1 MLEFRKKHFD
11 SRKCRPGISAELCSI
26 KFFMME
32 NKNKIALVTGGSRG
46 LGKDMALKLASK
58 GIGVLLTYH
67 SNSDEAQKVVTQIS
81 KAGGKAAALQLD
93 AGNTKS
99 FGSFFTQVRTAL
111 KDTFNADRFDFLV
124 NNGGV
129 GIYAPVTETTEETF
143 DQLMNV
149 HFKGVYFLT
158 QAALP
163 LMNDGGGI
171 VNISSGLA
179 RFSTPGYSAY
189 ASMKGG
195 IEVFTRYLAKE
206 LGTRGIRA
214 NVVAPGAIATDFGG
228 GHVRDNEQLNKTI
241 AGVTALGRVGLP
253 EDIGGVVTFLC
264 TDDAR
269 WVNAQRIEV
278 SGGQNL

>member
-1 MLEFRKKHFD
+1 LNFANND
-11 SRKCRPGISAELCSI
+11 LISATPGSPI
-26 KFFMME
+26 PPTFDPSNFSTME
-32 NKNKIALVTGGSRG
+32 NKNKIALVTGGGRG
-46 LGKDMALKLASK
+46 LGKEMALKLAAR
-58 GIGVLLTYH
+58 GIDVLLTYH
-67 SNSDEAQKVVTQIS
+67 SNSEEAGKVVRQIQH
-81 KAGGKAAALQLD
+81 AGRKAAALQLD

-99 FGSFFTQVRTAL
+99 FGAFFTQVKTVL
-111 KDTFNADRFDFLV
+111 KDTFGTEHFDFLV
-124 NNGGV
+124 NNGGI
-129 GIYAPVTETTEETF
+129 GIYGPITETTEETF
-143 DQLMNV
+143 DRLMNI

-189 ASMKGG
+189 ASMKGAV
-195 IEVFTRYLAKE
+195 EVFTRYLAKE
-206 LGTRGIRA
+206 LGPRGIKA

-241 AGVTALGRVGLP
+241 AGITALGRVGLP
-253 EDIGGVVTFLC
+253 EDIGGVVAFLC

>member
-1 MLEFRKKHFD
+1 
-11 SRKCRPGISAELCSI
+11 
-26 KFFMME
+26 
-32 NKNKIALVTGGSRG
+32 
-46 LGKDMALKLASK
+46 MALKLAKK
-58 GIGVLLTYH
+58 GVDVLLTYR
-67 SNSDEAQKVVTQIS
+67 SNGDEALNVVKQIQQTGQK
-81 KAGGKAAALQLD
+81 ADALPLD

-99 FGSFFTQVRTAL
+99 FGNFFTQVKTVL
-111 KDTFNADRFDFLV
+111 KNTFNADRFDFLV
-124 NNGGV
+124 NNGGI
-129 GIYAPVTETTEETF
+129 GIYGPITETTEETF

-158 QAALP
+158 QQALP

-189 ASMKGG
+189 ASMKGA

-206 LGTRGIRA
+206 LGPRGIKA
-214 NVVAPGAIATDFGG
+214 NVVAPGAIETDFGG
-228 GHVRDNEQLNKTI
+228 GHVRDNEQLNKII

-253 EDIGGVVTFLC
+253 EDIGGVVAFLC